1 MGPTRKRVE
10 EEISIRGVLVYM
22 EGVSVYNIMAWQG
35 LGTQKT
41 YKLAYHW

>member
-10 EEISIRGVLVYM
+10 EERSNRGVLVYM